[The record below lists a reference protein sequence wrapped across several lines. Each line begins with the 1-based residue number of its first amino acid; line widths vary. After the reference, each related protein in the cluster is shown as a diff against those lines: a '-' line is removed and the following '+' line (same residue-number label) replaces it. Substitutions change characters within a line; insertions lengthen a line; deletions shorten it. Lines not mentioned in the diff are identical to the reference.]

1 MRDFSAR
8 LSATNVEKPPLV
20 SNFRQVEQ
28 VQTILILPLRRL
40 ATLLKSLIATILSR
54 RQHWL
59 TLAMLAPL
67 HGVMLAG
74 PQSLAGKA
82 MFLTHVG
89 LFLLWQ
95 PLVSAERELSARE
108 SITGLGMA
116 GIIGGFLNWWLL
128 AFWLAGLLALFGG
141 RQLVARH
148 TDWFR
153 SLLLFYLLGTLLLW
167 VGPQMAHEPPTN
179 GVARIPLYLLPSM
192 VLICGLVY
200 GQRQYRV
207 HERALDFVYSLLL
220 FLLIT
225 LILLGSIAYSL
236 AWQTSYFSSLMQTVL
251 IAGIAILTLSWL
263 WRPHAGFQG
272 ISLLFSS
279 YLLSL
284 GSPFESWISNLA
296 TLARRENDAENFLKH
311 ACDELNHLDWIVGAR
326 WANENQQ
333 GMIGSAT
340 AFSADFCYPPLNLTL
355 FSNGS
360 LSPTLLL
367 HGKLLTQVLSEYYL
381 AKRREQTLR
390 ANAYTQAIHETGAR
404 LTHDIKNLLQIL
416 KTLCSVTMAEESDD
430 PQAQAELVRR
440 QLPLITQRLEDT
452 LHKLKSPAET
462 PVEFAPANLWFAQ
475 LQHRYQHQK
484 IDFSISKMRDVDR
497 VPTTAFDSIADNLL
511 QNALDKRNREPG
523 IQITLKLFWQDGV
536 CLDFFDSGSPI
547 ESEIV
552 GNLLSAPVPSN
563 SGMGVGLYQAA
574 QLARQH
580 GFQIKLTDNTPG
592 AIRFQ
597 INQIH

>member
-1 MRDFSAR
+1 
-8 LSATNVEKPPLV
+8 
-20 SNFRQVEQ
+20 
-28 VQTILILPLRRL
+28 
-40 ATLLKSLIATILSR
+40 
-54 RQHWL
+54 
-59 TLAMLAPL
+59 MLAPL
-67 HGVMLAG
+67 HGVMLAS

-82 MFLTHVG
+82 LFLAHVG

-95 PLVSAERELSARE
+95 PLVSAERELSIRE
-108 SITGLGMA
+108 SVTGLVMA
-116 GIIGGFLNWWLL
+116 CVIGGFLNWWLL

-153 SLLLFYLLGTLLLW
+153 SLLLFYLVGTLLLW
-167 VGPQMAHEPPTN
+167 VGPHMAHEPPTDS
-179 GVARIPLYLLPSM
+179 VARIPLYLLPSL
-192 VLICGLVY
+192 VLICGLMR
-200 GQRQYRV
+200 GQQQARM

-225 LILLGSIAYSL
+225 FILLGSIAYSL

-251 IAGIAILTLSWL
+251 IAGLAILTLSWL

-296 TLARRENDAENFLKH
+296 TLARRESDAESFLKH
-311 ACDELNHLDWIVGAR
+311 ACAELNQLDWVIGAR

-333 GMIGSAT
+333 GMIGRET
-340 AFSADFCYPPLNLTL
+340 AFSADFCYPPLNMTL

-416 KTLCSVTMAEESDD
+416 KTLCSVTATEQSDD
-430 PQAQAELVRR
+430 PQALAELVRR
-440 QLPLITQRLEDT
+440 QLPQITQRLEDT
-452 LHKLKSPAET
+452 LQKLKSPTET
-462 PVEFAPANLWFAQ
+462 PIEFAPANLWFAQ

-497 VPTTAFDSIADNLL
+497 VPITAFDSIADNLL

-523 IQITLKLFWQDGV
+523 IDITLRLFWRNGICLEICDG
-536 CLDFFDSGSPI
+536 GSAI
-547 ESEIV
+547 RDELA
-552 GNLLSAPVPSN
+552 NTLLSSPVPSSN
-563 SGMGVGLYQAA
+563 GLGVGLYQAG
-574 QLARQH
+574 QLALQH
-580 GFQIKLTDNTPG
+580 GYKLEILEN
-592 AIRFQ
+592 RFGSVRFGIIQ
-597 INQIH
+597 NSE